1 MASEKDMLR
10 RQLRTARD
18 AMSAAKRC
26 ELDERIA
33 GHVRSLPCWHDAQV
47 LFCYLSMGSEPE
59 TRPLIERAW
68 HEGKRVL
75 LPRVVPDSPV
85 LTWHYVNDF
94 SRLVRSAFGI
104 FEPVLGVHPTCPPST
119 MMELEGA
126 VAIVPGIAF
135 DRRGFRLGYGG
146 GYYDRFL
153 AAFRGTSIGICFSDG
168 VHDDLGRDGC
178 LDLWDRAVDILVTDE
193 GVVR

>member
-1 MASEKDMLR
+1 MASKKDILR
-10 RQLRTARD
+10 RQLRAARD
-18 AMSAAKRC
+18 AMPAAERC
-26 ELDERIA
+26 ERDVCIA
-33 GHVRSLPCWHDAQV
+33 EHVRSLSCWRDAQV
-47 LFCYLSMGSEPE
+47 LLCYLSMGSEPE
-59 TRPLIERAW
+59 TRPLIELAW
-68 HEGKRVL
+68 REGKHVL

-85 LTWHYVNDF
+85 LAWHYVDDF
-94 SRLVRSAFGI
+94 SHLARSAFGI
-104 FEPVLGVHPTCPPST
+104 FEPIPGVHPTCPFST

-153 AAFRGTSIGICFSDG
+153 AAFRGTSIGICFSDA
-168 VHDDLGRDGC
+168 VRDDLGSDGC
-178 LDLWDRAVDILVTDE
+178 LEAWDRAVDILVTEE